1 MAHPNAVQVK
11 LSDIEELDLKDLE
24 ETKLHALENSY
35 DSFEDQVNSRS
46 NPIALD
52 MTSRPYKILD
62 GRHRIFLS
70 RQKGH
75 TSVPA
80 ISA

>member
-52 MTSRPYKILD
+52 MTSTPYKILD

>member
-52 MTSRPYKILD
+52 MNSTPYKILD

>member
-11 LSDIEELDLKDLE
+11 LEDIEKIDKSDLKQK
-24 ETKLHALENSY
+24 KLDSLENSY
-35 DSFEDQVNSRS
+35 DSFEDQLNSQF

-52 MTSRPYKILD
+52 KHTTPYKILD
-62 GRHRIFLS
+62 GRHRVFLA
-70 RQKGH
+70 RKKGY

-80 ISA
+80 VWV

>member
-1 MAHPNAVQVK
+1 MAHPDAVQVN
-11 LSDIEELDLKDLE
+11 LSDIEDLDIEDLE
-24 ETKLHALENSY
+24 EKKLHALENSY

-52 MTSRPYKILD
+52 MSSIPYKILD
-62 GRHRIFLS
+62 GRHLVFLS

>member
-24 ETKLHALENSY
+24 QAKLHALENSY

-52 MTSRPYKILD
+52 MTSIPYKILD